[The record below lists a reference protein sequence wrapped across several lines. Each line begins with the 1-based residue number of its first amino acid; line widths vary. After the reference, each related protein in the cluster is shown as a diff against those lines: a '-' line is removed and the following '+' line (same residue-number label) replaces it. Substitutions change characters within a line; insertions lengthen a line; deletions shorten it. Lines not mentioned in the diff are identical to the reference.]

1 METLEDLRADVDR
14 FVAER
19 DWQQF
24 HTPKNIA
31 MALTVEASELL
42 EHFQWLT
49 PEASERLS
57 EAQRA
62 EVADEIA
69 DVQVYLLR
77 LADLLGID
85 ILEACARKMA
95 KNRARYPAELAR
107 GRADKYTQ
115 YGTDA

>member
-1 METLEDLRADVDR
+1 METLEDLRADVER
-14 FVAER
+14 FVRER

-24 HTPKNIA
+24 HTPKNVA
-31 MALTVEASELL
+31 MALTVEAAELQ

-49 PEASERLS
+49 PEASTALS
-57 EAQRA
+57 EAQKA

-85 ILEACARKMA
+85 VLDACARKMA
-95 KNRARYPAELAR
+95 KKRAKYPVELAR
-107 GRADKYTQ
+107 GRADKYTKL
-115 YGTDA
+115 GTGE